1 VRGGFVRFSYVVMGE
16 LALGGLLVVW
26 VVGGLGCWWFGLLV
40 VWFPAAFATAGLASD
55 IFFIFIDPCAGR
67 HLLLLLRQKK

>member
-40 VWFPAAFATAGLASD
+40 VWVVGGLVSCCLRYRGFGVGY
-55 IFFIFIDPCAGR
+55 IFYF
-67 HLLLLLRQKK
+67 H